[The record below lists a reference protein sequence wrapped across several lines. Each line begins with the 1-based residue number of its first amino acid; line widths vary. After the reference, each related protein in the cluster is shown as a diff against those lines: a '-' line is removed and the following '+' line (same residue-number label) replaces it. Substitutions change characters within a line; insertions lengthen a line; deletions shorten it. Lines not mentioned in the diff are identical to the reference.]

1 MGRYVKSAGPR
12 GGQGSPCELPL
23 PFFSSQCEIFLTLA
37 AGTRIRVAAGRIAI
51 HSLCLPQ
58 QRTSERRKE
67 ICMAK
72 KAKKADK
79 KSPKKAK

>member
-1 MGRYVKSAGPR
+1 LQTTAR
-12 GGQGSPCELPL
+12 
-23 PFFSSQCEIFLTLA
+23 FFVSLREIFLTLA
-37 AGTRIRVAAGRIAI
+37 AGTRIRIAAGRIAI
-51 HSLCLPQ
+51 HSLCMPGQ
-58 QRTSERRKE
+58 QTTERRKE